1 MEPWHFVSTSVRLL
15 AGVNRNQT
23 PVAFLA
29 SVLIHLMVL
38 FAAARWLERSRPVPE
53 IEPEAPP
60 ERMARVILPPPDVW
74 RPPAPPSQSRPAAV
88 PKPPERP
95 QPRPEAKDRVS
106 IGGPAAERQKTPL
119 ELRRDED
126 ITRSVARGRPDAP
139 GTPASPK
146 PATPRPAATA
156 QPSPQVA
163 ALEATPEPGALS
175 PEPSAEVADAPLAP
189 STPPAAPP
197 RPPGGPSIAGSLRNL
212 EERLAEAGPR
222 GLESGAGQQMG
233 PLFFDPQGADF
244 TAWINH
250 FRSEVYRNWIVPPS
264 VSLGARGHVDLEFR
278 VERDG
283 RLSALRIVRS
293 SGTAALDRAARNA
306 LLGGRF
312 LPLPNDFRPAQ
323 VAMQVSFFY
332 NAVAGS

>member
-1 MEPWHFVSTSVRLL
+1 
-15 AGVNRNQT
+15 VNRNQT

-38 FAAARWLERSRPVPE
+38 FAAARWLEESRPVRE
-53 IEPEAPP
+53 IEPEVPP
-60 ERMARVILPPPDVW
+60 ERMARVIFPPPEVW
-74 RPPAPPSQSRPAAV
+74 RPPAPPSQARPAPA
-88 PKPPERP
+88 PKPPDRP

-126 ITRSVARGRPDAP
+126 ITRRVARGRPDAP

-146 PATPRPAATA
+146 PATPQPAATSQPA
-156 QPSPQVA
+156 ATTQPSPQVA
-163 ALEATPEPGALS
+163 ALDSAPEPGALS
-175 PEPSAEVADAPLAP
+175 PERAAEVADAPLAR
-189 STPPAAPP
+189 SAPP
-197 RPPGGPSIAGSLRNL
+197 RAPLRPPGVPSIAGSLRNL

-222 GLESGAGQQMG
+222 GLESGVGQQMG

-250 FRSEVYRNWIVPPS
+250 FRIEVFRNWIVPPS
-264 VSLGARGHVDLEFR
+264 VSLGARGQVDLEFR

-293 SGTAALDRAARNA
+293 AGTAALDRAAGNA

-312 LPLPNDFRPAQ
+312 LPLPDDFRLAQ
-323 VAMQVSFFY
+323 VVMQVSFFY

>member
-1 MEPWHFVSTSVRLL
+1 M
-15 AGVNRNQT
+15 NRNQT
-23 PVAFLA
+23 PVAFFA

-38 FAAARWLERSRPVPE
+38 FAAARWLDTSRPVPE
-53 IEPEAPP
+53 SEPEAPPP
-60 ERMARVILPPPDVW
+60 ERMARVMLPPPDVW
-74 RPPAPPSQSRPAAV
+74 RPPAPPSQSRRAA
-88 PKPPERP
+88 PNPPERP
-95 QPRPEAKDRVS
+95 QPRPDAKDRVS

-126 ITRSVARGRPDAP
+126 LTRSVARGRPDAP
-139 GTPASPK
+139 GTPGSPK
-146 PATPRPAATA
+146 PAPAGR
-156 QPSPQVA
+156 PSPQVA
-163 ALEATPEPGALS
+163 AHESAPEPGALS
-175 PEPSAEVADAPLAP
+175 TETAADVADAPLAP
-189 STPPAAPP
+189 AARPLGPP
-197 RPPGGPSIAGSLRNL
+197 RPGSGPASIAESLRHL
-212 EERLAEAGPR
+212 DERLAEGGPR
-222 GLESGAGQQMG
+222 GIASGAGQQMG

-250 FRSEVYRNWIVPPS
+250 FKNEVYRNWIVPPS

-283 RLSALRIVRS
+283 RLSGLRVVRS
-293 SGTAALDRAARNA
+293 SGTPALDRAASNA

-332 NAVAGS
+332 NAAAGS